1 MPLDLPKNTLLPQ
14 ELLWRLTRNSNVLQ
28 DILPGGVGPGQISK
42 TLSTDALSLKCHHA
56 LKDSSAQGLC
66 IFTDAQAP
74 RVRRDIKCHLST
86 LLISLVQFSAPAQT
100 AIWGSLGAQ
109 PRLQQSPTGR
119 RGPRLCRVP
128 ACSSHPEF
136 VPSMD
141 APCSP
146 GPRHSDGCY
155 NYIQKGDQT

>member
-1 MPLDLPKNTLLPQ
+1 MKTQCRTVFVPLDLPKNTLLPK
-14 ELLWRLTRNSNVLQ
+14 ELLWRLTRYSNVLQ

-56 LKDSSAQGLC
+56 LKDSSAQKHRLPGFGGTLNVIFQPYSCLC
-66 IFTDAQAP
+66 CSFLLRP
-74 RVRRDIKCHLST
+74 REP
-86 LLISLVQFSAPAQT
+86 SAA
-100 AIWGSLGAQ
+100 AC
-109 PRLQQSPTGR
+109 R

-128 ACSSHPEF
+128 ACCSRPEF
-136 VPSMD
+136 LPSMD

-146 GPRHSDGCY
+146 GPHHSDGCY